1 LTETRLSAII
11 INSFSPSG
19 DAPSPRERAT
29 AAGKQG
35 TVIMEAY
42 AVVET
47 GGKQY
52 RVEVGK
58 TFDIERLSVQAGNEV
73 EISEVLA
80 VSDGNELRL
89 GKPYVEGAKVVFTVV
104 ADDKRGEKV
113 VNFKKRKRKGY
124 ERKVGH
130 RQALTTVTVTSIA

>member
-1 LTETRLSAII
+1 
-11 INSFSPSG
+11 
-19 DAPSPRERAT
+19 
-29 AAGKQG
+29 
-35 TVIMEAY
+35 MEAY

-58 TFDIERLSVQAGNEV
+58 TFDIERLAADAGTDV
-73 EISEVLA
+73 ELSEVLA
-80 VSDGNELRL
+80 VSNGSELKL
-89 GKPYVEGAKVVFTVV
+89 GTPYVEGAKVVLAVV
-104 ADDKRGEKV
+104 DSTKRGEKV

-130 RQALTTVTVTSIA
+130 RQELTTVTVKSIA